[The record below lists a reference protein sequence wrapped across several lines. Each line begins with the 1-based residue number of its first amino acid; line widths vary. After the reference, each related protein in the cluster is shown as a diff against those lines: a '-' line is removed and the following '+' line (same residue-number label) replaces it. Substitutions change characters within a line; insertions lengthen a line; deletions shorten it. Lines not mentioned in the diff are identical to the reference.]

1 MQGTPTANAPRRAQ
15 LMLDTTAQPSIGNN
29 AVAGIAAA
37 SPQDENIGLPTLVPD
52 ALPND
57 KIPRT
62 KMLSPLLVTCE
73 TWTNSKPNDLYSL
86 MYGETELDSFEL
98 PSSPPYPPT
107 IELHVPVAFMAAI
120 AEGTVQTVPLRM
132 QIETLLGIKYYYK
145 FVSPIFDKQPP
156 GGDLPPAIDFDED
169 IDNNG
174 LTLAKLLGQLGG
186 VLEGT
191 IPSYEFQEKGDTINL
206 FMKLRSDGI
215 QIDAGTVVTTSKSG
229 GTKVTYDRTVL
240 EKVDGAGIVDFYYAA
255 TDDVGNQHG
264 PAPGTPVNML
274 IRDAPETIPAP
285 LIPRFD
291 PEEDKLITDLD
302 ARPAMVIQIPRY
314 TPTPKEGDYFIVSVG
329 DQSVVTSPLK
339 ASDID
344 NDPLLELGFPYTLL
358 FPSTNDGSPPAP
370 IFTADVRYQVMRS
383 GLSSPSEIK
392 PVDFDLS
399 LPGNPDPNPDPLPN
413 PDPGLPAN
421 PNENLQRP
429 TLRGESG
436 ADNDLPADDAEK
448 DATGIVPWFD
458 LSATPVAAFKE
469 DDVIQLYIDAKEGG
483 AVGAAYK
490 VTGDDVTKAA
500 DLEIT
505 VQSADLQ
512 SHSGAHQFYYGA
524 TRKLESG
531 EDIPAF
537 SPSRAIT
544 IKTAGELPGGGTLY
558 AATFVKAAGRRAYG
572 INIDDARNGTLVRI
586 RLDQTNVGEGDT
598 ITWKF
603 VGTPDFEPPGQPTSD
618 SGSHIITKNDLV
630 ERDDSSLPKPP
641 AKPITE
647 KRAFVDILLV
657 PGVLLPVNFGHGYF
671 DYTIENQAGKVEA
684 VQDNVLMDVR
694 TGN

>member
-1 MQGTPTANAPRRAQ
+1 MQGKPQGKATRRAQ
-15 LMLDTTAQPSIGNN
+15 LVTS
-29 AVAGIAAA
+29 AAPA
-37 SPQDENIGLPTLVPD
+37 SVDPQAEDIDLPTEVPD
-52 ALPND
+52 ALPNH
-57 KIPRT
+57 KIPRA
-62 KMLSPLLVTCE
+62 KMLAPLKISCKLWPE
-73 TWTNSKPNDLYSL
+73 SKPLDRYSV
-86 MYGETELDSFEL
+86 MFVDEELTFVDL
-98 PSSPPYPPT
+98 PSAPPYPDP
-107 IELHVPVAFMAAI
+107 IELYVSKEFMDALP
-120 AEGTVQTVPLRM
+120 EGAVSLIPLR
-132 QIETLLGIKYYYK
+132 IKVNTVLGIDYLYK
-145 FVSPIFDKQPP
+145 GTDVIFDKQPP

-174 LTLAKLLGQLGG
+174 LTLAKLLGELGG

-191 IPSYEFQEKGDTINL
+191 IPSYEFQEEGDTINL

-215 QIDAGTVVTTSKSG
+215 QIDAGTVVTTSKSS

-274 IRDAPETIPAP
+274 IKDAPETVPAP
-285 LIPRFD
+285 LVPRFD
-291 PEEDKLITDLD
+291 PEDDKLITDPD

-339 ASDID
+339 ASDIG

-358 FPSTNDGSPPAP
+358 FPSTGDGTPPAP

-413 PDPGLPAN
+413 PEPGLPDN

-448 DATGIVPWFD
+448 DATGIVPWLD

-469 DDVIQLYIDAKEGG
+469 GDVIQLYIDAKDGG
-483 AVGAAYK
+483 AVGAART

-500 DLEIT
+500 DLKIT
-505 VQSADLQ
+505 VERADLQ

-524 TRKLESG
+524 TRILESG
-531 EDIPAF
+531 EEVTAF
-537 SPSRAIT
+537 SPSQAIN

-572 INIDDARNGTLVRI
+572 INIDDARNGTPVRI

-598 ITWKF
+598 IAWEF
-603 VGTPDFEPPGQPTSD
+603 VGTPDVGTPGAPTSD

-641 AKPITE
+641 AKSITE
-647 KRAFVDILLV
+647 KRAFVDIMLA

-671 DYTIENQAGKVEA
+671 DYTIENQAGEVDA

>member
-1 MQGTPTANAPRRAQ
+1 MQGKPQGKTTRRAQ
-15 LMLDTTAQPSIGNN
+15 LLIN
-29 AVAGIAAA
+29 AAPA
-37 SPQDENIGLPTLVPD
+37 SVDPRAEDIDLPTDVPD
-52 ALPND
+52 ALPNG
-57 KIPRT
+57 KIPRA
-62 KMLSPLLVTCE
+62 KMLAPLKISCKLWPE
-73 TWTNSKPNDLYSL
+73 SKPLDRYSVMFL
-86 MYGETELDSFEL
+86 DEELTFVDL
-98 PSSPPYPPT
+98 PSAPPYDDP
-107 IELHVPVAFMAAI
+107 IELYLSKEFMDALP
-120 AEGTVQTVPLRM
+120 EGAVSLIPLR
-132 QIETLLGIKYYYK
+132 IRVNTVLGIDYFYK
-145 FVSPIFDKQPP
+145 GTDAIFDKQPP

-191 IPSYEFQEKGDTINL
+191 IPSYEFQEEGDTINL

-215 QIDAGTVVTTSKSG
+215 EIPAGTVVTTSKSS

-264 PAPGTPVNML
+264 RAPGTPVNML
-274 IRDAPETIPAP
+274 IKGAPETIPAP
-285 LIPRFD
+285 LVPGFD
-291 PEEDKLITDLD
+291 TDKLITDPD
-302 ARPAMVIQIPRY
+302 ARAAMAIQIPEY
-314 TPTPKEGDYFIVSVG
+314 TPAPMEGDYFIVSVG

-339 ASDID
+339 ASDVG
-344 NDPLLELGFPYTLL
+344 NDPVLELDFPYTLL
-358 FPSTNDGSPPAP
+358 FPSTDDGSPPAP

-392 PVDFDLS
+392 RVDFDLS
-399 LPGNPDPNPDPLPN
+399 LPGNPDPDPDPLPN
-413 PDPGLPAN
+413 PEPGLPDN
-421 PNENLQRP
+421 PNENLAQP
-429 TLRGESG
+429 TLKGASG
-436 ADNDLPADDAEK
+436 AENDLPAEDAEV

-458 LSATPVAAFKE
+458 LSATPRAAFAE
-469 DDVIQLYIDAKEGG
+469 GDVIQLYIDAESGG
-483 AVGAAYK
+483 AVGGAYT
-490 VTGDDVTKAA
+490 VTDEDVTDAV
-500 DLEIT
+500 DLEIA
-505 VQSADLQ
+505 VPPADLQ
-512 SHSGAHQFYYGA
+512 NYPGAHRFYYGA
-524 TRKLESG
+524 TRTLDG
-531 EDIPAF
+531 GDDVTAF
-537 SPSRAIT
+537 SPSRAIN

-598 ITWKF
+598 IAWSF
-603 VGTPDFEPPGQPTSD
+603 VGTPDVGTPGTATSD

-647 KRAFVDILLV
+647 KRAFVDIMLA

-671 DYTIENQAGKVEA
+671 DYTIENQAGEGEA